1 MPKPKGAKNIQLFA
15 SRTTVPTTDDEDVQ
29 HLATLSALTGS
40 LALLRF
46 SSPFARQ
53 QRHKKWH
60 RLNSKGA
67 RRS

>member
-40 LALLRF
+40 LALL
-46 SSPFARQ
+46 
-53 QRHKKWH
+53 
-60 RLNSKGA
+60 
-67 RRS
+67 